1 MPLDTIPEQPLVES
15 IQTLLDNVAD
25 IFTQSLQQ
33 QQALIS
39 TFLQLEENKV
49 IRVFVAD
56 SPGMG
61 HQSNT
66 VLIMSRLIQLGF
78 NQNYDVVYA
87 PGDEGNLT
95 ATKLSQ
101 LIPGFVPNAD
111 GTPVNVAL
119 NASTTAS
126 MIPLPYFKAH
136 AADYPLLNFG
146 FTGGFDSN
154 SVNLANK
161 PYPDQPDSKGVNVN
175 LFLKLQPYQ
184 WAKGLQDN
192 AIQQQ
197 DLPARANKLDVP
209 ALGGQTYGKK
219 RGYFINTPTAPTQA
233 SFTAPNE
240 NKYTPYQ
247 KIIAACVSADNPIN
261 LLPVYGIGGSD
272 ATGATNANPT
282 ILSQNVLFD
291 LITAVRYTQRFST
304 LGNLQRGAIIV
315 NIADIPAESYTA
327 LNTLLSGAAPDLA
340 NLNSL
345 VTQLPAI
352 AGSITDNNVE
362 IINYN
367 DADLDTKIA
376 ALQGAGGANKVLVIK
391 MGGLPISAFDYMY
404 ACSSLPPLLEGKA
417 TANMVLNLNKP
428 YLNLLKDAGVVYPT
442 LPLSAP
448 DGPNAKRCNTAVLKF
463 KDSAEIINTNLGDAF
478 VLNPPSAGLQA
489 TPIYTI
495 ASLTMDAYKAADA
508 EGSLRPYFTDLYNF
522 FQNQQQDKL
531 FLGLLYFLS
540 FVNNLDGQ

>member
-1 MPLDTIPEQPLVES
+1 MPLNTIPEQPLVES

-25 IFTQSLQQ
+25 IFTESLQQ
-33 QQALIS
+33 QQTLIS
-39 TFLQLEENKV
+39 NFLQLEDNRT

-87 PGDEGNLT
+87 VGEADNLT
-95 ATKLSQ
+95 ADKLIK
-101 LIPGFVPNAD
+101 LIPGFVPNAN

-154 SVNLANK
+154 ATNLANK
-161 PYPDQPDSKGVNVN
+161 PYPDDPNAKGVNVN

-184 WAKGLQDN
+184 WAQEN

-197 DLPARANKLDVP
+197 DLPARENILNVA
-209 ALGGQTYGKK
+209 ALGGLTYGRK
-219 RGYFINTPTAPTQA
+219 RGYFINAPAAPTQA
-233 SFTAPNE
+233 SFVAPNQ

-247 KIIAACVSADNPIN
+247 KIIAACTSAENPIN

-272 ATGATNANPT
+272 VTGATNANPAV
-282 ILSQNVLFD
+282 LSQNVLFD

-304 LGNLQRGAIIV
+304 LANLQRGAIIV
-315 NIADIPAESYTA
+315 NIADIPAASYTA
-327 LNTLLSGAAPDLA
+327 LNTLLSGAAADLP
-340 NLNSL
+340 NLNAL

-352 AGSITDNNVE
+352 QGDIAANHVE
-362 IINYN
+362 VINYDN
-367 DADLDTKIA
+367 ADLDAKIA
-376 ALQGAGGANKVLVIK
+376 ALQGAGGANKILVIK

-404 ACSSLPPLLEGKA
+404 ACSSLPSLLEGKA
-417 TANMVLNLNKP
+417 TANLVLNLNKP
-428 YLNLLKDAGVVYPT
+428 YLNLLKDAGIVYPT
-442 LPLSAP
+442 LPLNAP
-448 DGPNAKRCNTAVLKF
+448 NGPTATRCNNAVLGF
-463 KDSAEIINTNLGDAF
+463 KDSTATINASLGDAF
-478 VLNPPSAGLQA
+478 ILNPPSAGLQA

-495 ASLTMDAYKAADA
+495 ASLTIDAYKAADA
-508 EGSLRPYFTDLYNF
+508 AGSLRPYFTDLYNF

>member
-1 MPLDTIPEQPLVES
+1 MPLNTIPEQPLVES

-25 IFTQSLQQ
+25 IFTESLQQ
-33 QQALIS
+33 QQTLIS
-39 TFLQLEENKV
+39 NFLQLEENRI

-87 PGDEGNLT
+87 VGEADNLT
-95 ATKLSQ
+95 ADKLIK
-101 LIPGFVPNAD
+101 LIPGFVPNAN

-126 MIPLPYFKAH
+126 MIPLSYFKAH

-154 SVNLANK
+154 ATNLANK
-161 PYPDQPDSKGVNVN
+161 PYPDDPNAKGVNVN

-184 WAKGLQDN
+184 WAQEN

-197 DLPARANKLDVP
+197 DLPARENILNVA
-209 ALGGQTYGKK
+209 ALGGLTYGRK
-219 RGYFINTPTAPTQA
+219 RGYFINAPAAPTQA
-233 SFTAPNE
+233 SFVAPNQ

-247 KIIAACVSADNPIN
+247 KIIAACTSAENPIN

-272 ATGATNANPT
+272 VTGATNANPAV
-282 ILSQNVLFD
+282 LSQNVLFD

-304 LGNLQRGAIIV
+304 LANLQRGAIIV
-315 NIADIPAESYTA
+315 NIADIPAASYTA
-327 LNTLLSGAAPDLA
+327 LNTLLSGAAADLP
-340 NLNSL
+340 NLNAI

-352 AGSITDNNVE
+352 QGDIAANHVE
-362 IINYN
+362 VINYDN
-367 DADLDTKIA
+367 ADLDAKIA
-376 ALQGAGGANKVLVIK
+376 ALQGAGGANKILVIK

-404 ACSSLPPLLEGKA
+404 ACSSLPSLLEGKA
-417 TANMVLNLNKP
+417 TANLVLNLNKP
-428 YLNLLKDAGVVYPT
+428 YLNLLKDAGIVYPT

-448 DGPNAKRCNTAVLKF
+448 NGPTATRCNNAVLGF
-463 KDSAEIINTNLGDAF
+463 KDSTATINASLGDAF
-478 VLNPPSAGLQA
+478 ILNPPSPGLQA

-495 ASLTMDAYKAADA
+495 ASLTIDAYKAADA
-508 EGSLRPYFTDLYNF
+508 AGSLRPYFTDLYNF